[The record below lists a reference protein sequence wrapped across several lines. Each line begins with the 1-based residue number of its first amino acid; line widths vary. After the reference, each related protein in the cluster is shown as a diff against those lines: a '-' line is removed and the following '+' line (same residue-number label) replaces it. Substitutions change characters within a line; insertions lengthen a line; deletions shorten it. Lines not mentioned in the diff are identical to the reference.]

1 MAVSSKKPPRPARIP
16 SFGRL
21 LGYKIVEANA
31 ERGVV
36 EMKIRPEHLNRSGVV
51 HGGVMMTLID
61 VACSVAGT
69 YTPPDDSPRLSASIA
84 INTSFVGNVE
94 KGILRATGWRTG
106 GGSRIYFARAEIRD
120 GAGNLVAHGEG
131 VFRFR
136 SPEAMAV
143 AVSRARAARRRAASS
158 RSGR

>member
-1 MAVSSKKPPRPARIP
+1 MAGSSRKPPRPVRIP

-21 LGYKIVEANA
+21 LGYRIVEASA

-36 EMKIRPEHLNRSGVV
+36 EMRIRPEHLNRSGVV

-69 YTPPDDSPRLSASIA
+69 YTPPGVPPKLSASVSIT
-84 INTSFVGNVE
+84 TSFLGNVDR
-94 KGILRATGWRTG
+94 GVLRATGWRIG
-106 GGSRIYFARAEIRD
+106 GGTRLYFARAEIRD
-120 GAGNLVAHGEG
+120 GGGNLVAHGEG
-131 VFRFR
+131 VFRYR
-136 SPEAMAV
+136 SPEATAV

>member
-1 MAVSSKKPPRPARIP
+1 MAASAKKAPRPVRIP
-16 SFGRL
+16 SFGRM
-21 LGYKIVEANA
+21 LGYRIVEASA

-69 YTPPDDSPRLSASIA
+69 WVPPGEPPRLSASIS
-84 INTSFVGNVE
+84 ITTSFVGNVDR
-94 KGILRATGWRTG
+94 GVLRATGWRTG
-106 GGSRIYFARAEIRD
+106 GGSRIYFAKGEVRD
-120 GAGNLVAHGEG
+120 GAGNLCAQGEG

-136 SPEAMAV
+136 SPEALAV
-143 AVSRARAARRRAASS
+143 AVSRARAGRRRGTASRSS
-158 RSGR
+158 R